1 VANARRLGEIVATA
15 LQLLDE
21 GGIDAVSLRAVAER
35 MGVRV
40 HTVSWHVKT
49 KARLLELMADAVMG
63 RVPLDDL
70 PPDPADRFAELV
82 RRYRRAL
89 LGVRDGARLVSGT
102 YPAQEHTL
110 RTIDALVAALLEC
123 GLDERTAAWSTWTA
137 VYFTLGL
144 TQEEQ
149 GASAPVGD
157 ILGAAVRPDTHPAL
171 SHVLGH
177 LTGVT
182 FEERFE
188 FGLDLILRPVRERAG
203 RLGGQV

>member
-1 VANARRLGEIVATA
+1 MANARRQGEIVATA
-15 LQLLDE
+15 LELLDE
-21 GGIDAVSLRAVAER
+21 GGIEAVSLRAVAER

-49 KARLLELMADAVMG
+49 KARLLELMADAIMA
-63 RVPLDDL
+63 RVSLDGL
-70 PPDPADRFAELV
+70 PAEPADRFAELV

-89 LGVRDGARLVSGT
+89 LSFRDGARVVSGT
-102 YPAQEHTL
+102 YSAEEHTL
-110 RTIDALVAALLEC
+110 RTIDAIVAALLDC
-123 GLDERTAAWSTWTA
+123 GLDERTAAWITWTA

-157 ILGAAVRPDTHPAL
+157 IIGVAVRPDTHPAL
-171 SHVLGH
+171 SHVLRH

-188 FGLDLILRPVRERAG
+188 FGLDLISRPIRERSAG
-203 RLGGQV
+203 

>member
-1 VANARRLGEIVATA
+1 VANARRQGEIVATA
-15 LQLLDE
+15 LELLDE

-49 KARLLELMADAVMG
+49 KARLLELMADAIMA
-63 RVPLDDL
+63 RVSLDGL
-70 PPDPADRFAELV
+70 PPDPAERFAELV

-89 LGVRDGARLVSGT
+89 LSFRDGARVVSGT
-102 YPAQEHTL
+102 YSAEEHTL
-110 RTIDALVAALLEC
+110 RTIDAIVGALLDC
-123 GLDERTAAWSTWTA
+123 GLDERTAAWMTWTA

-149 GASAPVGD
+149 GASDPLGD
-157 ILGAAVRPDTHPAL
+157 IIGAAVRPDTHPAL
-171 SHVLGH
+171 SHVLGE

-188 FGLDLILRPVRERAG
+188 FGLDLISRPIRERP
-203 RLGGQV
+203 